1 MVEIDLSNLRNSYF
15 WTPLDCA
22 AAKGHTKV
30 AGVLLDHDSPVDPTD
45 KAKVLSKQ
53 ILQL

>member
-1 MVEIDLSNLRNSYF
+1 M

-30 AGVLLDHDSPVDPTD
+30 AIILLEFDSPVDPTD
-45 KAKVLSKQ
+45 KAKVSKVYNHDYDTL
-53 ILQL
+53 IHF